1 MSEFDTSDMDV
12 FMSDFSVEVT
22 ATTWGTTLD
31 AIFDKD
37 FVEFDD
43 ISTESPY
50 LLMQNSDVP
59 GSANSGDTFTVEGTN
74 YKLVDI
80 QHAEPGLT
88 RIVLAL
94 A

>member
-1 MSEFDTSDMDV
+1 MAIFL
-12 FMSDFSVEVT
+12 SDFSVEVT
-22 ATTWGTTLD
+22 ATTWGTTVD

-37 FVEFDD
+37 YVEFDD

-50 LLMQNSDVP
+50 LLMQSSDVP
-59 GSANSGDTFTVEGTN
+59 GSATSGDAFTVAGTN

-80 QHAEPGLT
+80 QHAEPGMS

>member
-1 MSEFDTSDMDV
+1 MSSYDTSDMAI
-12 FMSDFSVEVT
+12 FLSDFSVSVT
-22 ATTWGTTLD
+22 ATTWGTTVV

-50 LLMQNSDVP
+50 LLMQSSDVP
-59 GSANSGDTFTVEGTN
+59 GSATSGDAFTVEGTN

-80 QHAEPGLT
+80 QHAEPGMT